1 MRTRARRTLTAAAV
15 ALALV
20 PGRAAACAV
29 CLGSAFGDRSYTWPY
44 LGLILMPFLVAAG
57 VIGVLAWHLGWRP
70 RHVAARVAAAL
81 HTEGATPPRT
91 PRRGTAPV
99 DPSPSTHTETT

>member
-1 MRTRARRTLTAAAV
+1 MRSRSLLLASIV

-44 LGLILMPFLVAAG
+44 LGLILMPFLVAGGIVAA
-57 VIGVLAWHLGWRP
+57 LAWQLGWRP
-70 RHVAARVAAAL
+70 RDAAARVSAL
-81 HTEGATPPRT
+81 LRHA
-91 PRRGTAPV
+91 APV
-99 DPSPSTHTETT
+99 HPSPRTHTETT